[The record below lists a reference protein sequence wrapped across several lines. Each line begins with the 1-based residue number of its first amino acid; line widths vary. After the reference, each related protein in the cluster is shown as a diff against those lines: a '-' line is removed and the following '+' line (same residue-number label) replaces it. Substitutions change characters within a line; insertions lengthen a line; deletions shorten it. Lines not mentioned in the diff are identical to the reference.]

1 MFGFG
6 ERQDAGIR
14 VGVLWGVGIALG
26 ALAAGAVARAVVL
39 RLRERQREAAG
50 MRARLRAAIDRLWPR
65 GTGGRG
71 EVARAGRRVRGAAGV
86 MPRRA

>member
-6 ERQDAGIR
+6 ARRDAGVR
-14 VGVLWGVGIALG
+14 VRVLWGVGIALG
-26 ALAAGAVARAVVL
+26 ALAAGAVARAAVL
-39 RLRERQREAAG
+39 GLRERRREAAG

-65 GTGGRG
+65 GMGGRG
-71 EVARAGRRVRGAAGV
+71 EVARAGRRVHGASRV